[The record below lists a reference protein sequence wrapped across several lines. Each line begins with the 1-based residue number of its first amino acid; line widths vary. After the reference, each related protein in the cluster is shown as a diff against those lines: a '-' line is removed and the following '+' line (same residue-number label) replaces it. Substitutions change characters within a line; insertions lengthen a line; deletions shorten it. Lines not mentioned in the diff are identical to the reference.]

1 VGKEE
6 GFYYEY
12 CIQYAALCRE
22 EGQIHSWRGTITPL
36 QLEWHL
42 QSLTESSLGKGVFGS
57 TIDFGQFSDAQ
68 RRLLMYM
75 LEQMTKAR
83 LRHRRRGFA
92 SDAMLKKHLPNI

>member
-12 CIQYAALCRE
+12 CIQFAALCRE
-22 EGQIHSWRGTITPL
+22 EGQIHSWRGPITPL

-42 QSLTESSLGKGVFGS
+42 RSLTEPSLGKGVFGS
-57 TIDFGQFSDAQ
+57 TIEFGQFSDAQ

-75 LEQMTKAR
+75 LEQMTKG
-83 LRHRRRGFA
+83 HA
-92 SDAMLKKHLPNI
+92 SAS